1 MGGVAALDRATVRHD
16 DLFFLFFTFLFVL
29 LFVLFYFT
37 SEGPTAR
44 MLLSRAPKKYKDE
57 RKDEGRMGKRMSKS
71 KNTRD
76 KTGSKRRR
84 KH

>member
-1 MGGVAALDRATVRHD
+1 
-16 DLFFLFFTFLFVL
+16 
-29 LFVLFYFT
+29 
-37 SEGPTAR
+37 

-57 RKDEGRMGKRMSKS
+57 RRDEGRMRKRMSKS

-76 KTGSKRRR
+76 KTGSKRRL

>member
-1 MGGVAALDRATVRHD
+1 MAMHAV
-16 DLFFLFFTFLFVL
+16 FVVVVCCFIL
-29 LFVLFYFT
+29 YFT

-57 RKDEGRMGKRMSKS
+57 RKDEGGMGKRMSKS

-76 KTGSKRRR
+76 KTDSKRRL